1 MKFTVDESFFKK
13 CFKDIIDVPS
23 PTGYY
28 VKLNPRL
35 EQYAAMLGENV
46 TYDNRCT
53 PYITI
58 EGEDDSKTVLVGA
71 HADTLGFMIRAIEP
85 DGKLRIR
92 NLGGVCYQSAEGESV
107 IIHTRDGREYTG
119 LVACQSHSVHV
130 FDDTRTMPRDE
141 STMIVL
147 LDENVSSAEDV
158 RALGIRNGDFI
169 SIDPRCQY
177 TENGYIKSRFIDD
190 KAAVACCFTAL
201 KYMKD
206 NDLKPKYNTILAF
219 PYREEIGLGGT
230 YVPDGI
236 SEYVALDIGLIGPG
250 LEGNEYAVSICAKD
264 AATPYDYELTSR
276 LIEYAEKAG
285 CEYAV
290 DVFKNYG
297 TDASASMRAG
307 NDLRAAAFGMAVYC
321 SHGMERTHINGIN
334 STINLLLAYILDI

>member
-1 MKFTVDESFFKK
+1 M
-13 CFKDIIDVPS
+13 PS

-28 VKLNPRL
+28 VKLNPLL
-35 EQYAAMLGENV
+35 EQYAAMLGEKV

-158 RALGIRNGDFI
+158 RAL
-169 SIDPRCQY
+169 
-177 TENGYIKSRFIDD
+177 
-190 KAAVACCFTAL
+190 
-201 KYMKD
+201 
-206 NDLKPKYNTILAF
+206 
-219 PYREEIGLGGT
+219 
-230 YVPDGI
+230 
-236 SEYVALDIGLIGPG
+236 
-250 LEGNEYAVSICAKD
+250 
-264 AATPYDYELTSR
+264 
-276 LIEYAEKAG
+276 
-285 CEYAV
+285 
-290 DVFKNYG
+290 
-297 TDASASMRAG
+297 
-307 NDLRAAAFGMAVYC
+307 
-321 SHGMERTHINGIN
+321 
-334 STINLLLAYILDI
+334 